1 MKYDSGMRI
10 VPLRIALLT
19 LVLARSAVAADPL
32 RLYFIDT
39 EGGQATLVVTP
50 SKQTLLIDTGY
61 DGFGGRDTVRIRAAM
76 KDADV
81 KKLDYL
87 LITHFH
93 SDHVGG
99 VANLMTTVPVANFL
113 DHGVS
118 IETNAY
124 DAAWAGAFAKGK
136 HQVVGPG
143 DKIPLKDVGV
153 TIVAGAGKDRAG
165 TGEANAHC
173 SGLAERPAETGEN
186 AQSLALVIEFGKFR
200 FLDPGDLTYN
210 RELALLCPRN
220 QVGKVDLF
228 LSTHHGSESPK
239 AIWDLGAR
247 VAIMNNGPRKGGD
260 AAGWKTIAAS
270 PGMDDVWQLHFGIAA
285 GADGNSRDPLIANL
299 VLGGDEDGK
308 FLKVEAL
315 PTGEFTVTNSRNKYS
330 KGYKVR

>member
-1 MKYDSGMRI
+1 MRA
-10 VPLRIALLT
+10 VPFFFFALTAL
-19 LVLARSAVAADPL
+19 AADPL

-39 EGGQATLVVTP
+39 EGGQATLVKAP
-50 SKQTLLIDTGY
+50 SGQTLLIDTGY
-61 DGFGGRDTVRIRAAM
+61 DGFGGRDTVRIKEAM

-99 VANLMTTVPVANFL
+99 VTNLLASNIPVANFL

-124 DAAWAGAFAKGK
+124 DAAWTAAFAKGK

-143 DKIPLKDVGV
+143 DKIPLKDLTV
-153 TIVAGAGKDRAG
+153 TVVAGAGKDRPG
-165 TGEANAHC
+165 TGSPNAQC
-173 SGLAERPAETGEN
+173 AGLKEQAGESGEN
-186 AQSLALVIEFGKFR
+186 TQSLALVIEFGKFR

-210 RELALLCPRN
+210 KELALLCPNN

-239 AIWDLGAR
+239 AIWDLAPR
-247 VAIMNNGPRKGGD
+247 AAIMNNGPRKGGD
-260 AAGWKTIAAS
+260 AAGWKNIAAS
-270 PGMDDVWQLHFGIAA
+270 PGIEDVWQLHFSLAA
-285 GADGNSRDPLIANL
+285 GAEGNSRDPLIANL
-299 VLGGDEDGK
+299 VPGGDQDGK

-315 PTGEFTVTNSRNKYS
+315 ATGEFTVHNSRNKYT
-330 KGYKVR
+330 KKYGPRP

>member
-1 MKYDSGMRI
+1 MKL
-10 VPLRIALLT
+10 VPLFLLAGS
-19 LVLARSAVAADPL
+19 LWAADPL
-32 RLYFIDT
+32 RLYFIDV

-61 DGFGGRDTVRIRAAM
+61 DGFGGRDTVRIQAAM

-81 KKLDYL
+81 KKIDYL

-99 VANLMTTVPVANFL
+99 VTNLMAQVPVGAFL

-118 IETNAY
+118 IETGSY
-124 DAAWAGAFAKGK
+124 DAAWTVAFAKGK
-136 HQVVGPG
+136 HQVVVPG

-153 TIVAGAGKDRAG
+153 QIVAGAGKDRAG
-165 TGEANAHC
+165 TGSANAQC
-173 SGLAERPAETGEN
+173 AGLVERGPETGEN
-186 AQSLALVIEFGKFR
+186 TQSLALVVEFGRFR

-210 RELALLCPRN
+210 RELALLCPVN

-228 LSTHHGSESPK
+228 LSTHHGSESPR

-260 AAGWKTIAAS
+260 AAGWKNIAAS
-270 PGMDDVWQLHFGIAA
+270 PGLEDLWQLHYGIAA
-285 GADGNSRDPLIANL
+285 GGDGNSRDALIANL
-299 VLGGDEDGK
+299 VPGGDEDGK

-315 PTGEFTVTNSRNKYS
+315 ATGEFSVTNSRNKYS
-330 KGYKVR
+330 KRYAAR

>member
-1 MKYDSGMRI
+1 MRL
-10 VPLRIALLT
+10 VPLFLLAGS
-19 LVLARSAVAADPL
+19 LWAADPL
-32 RLYFIDT
+32 GLYFIDT

-61 DGFGGRDTVRIRAAM
+61 DLFGGRDTVRIKAAM

-81 KKLDYL
+81 KKIDYL

-99 VANLMTTVPVANFL
+99 VANLMASVPVGNFL
-113 DHGVS
+113 DHGIS

-124 DAAWAGAFAKGK
+124 DAPWAAAFAKGK
-136 HQVVGPG
+136 HQVVVPG

-153 TIVAGAGKDRAG
+153 QIVAGAGKDRAG
-165 TGEANAHC
+165 TGSANAHC
-173 SGLAERPAETGEN
+173 AGLTEQAGESGEN
-186 AQSLALVIEFGKFR
+186 TQSLALVIEFGKFR
-200 FLDPGDLTYN
+200 FLDPGDLTFN
-210 RELALLCPRN
+210 RELALLCPTN

-228 LSTHHGSESPK
+228 LSTHHGSESPR
-239 AIWDLGAR
+239 AIWDLAPR

-270 PGMDDVWQLHFGIAA
+270 PGLEELWQLHYAIAA
-285 GADGNSRDPLIANL
+285 GADGNSRDALIANL
-299 VLGGDEDGK
+299 VPGGDEDGK

-315 PTGEFTVTNSRNKYS
+315 ATGEFTVMNSRNKYT
-330 KGYKVR
+330 KRYAARP

>member
-1 MKYDSGMRI
+1 MEYDSGMKI
-10 VPLRIALLT
+10 VPM
-19 LVLARSAVAADPL
+19 LVLLAGTALAADPL

-61 DGFGGRDTVRIRAAM
+61 DLFGGRDTVRIRAAM

-81 KKLDYL
+81 KKIDYL

-99 VANLMTTVPVANFL
+99 VANLMATVPVANFL

-118 IETNAY
+118 IETNSYPAPWS
-124 DAAWAGAFAKGK
+124 DAFAKGK

-153 TIVAGAGKDRAG
+153 TIVAGAGKDRTG
-165 TGEANAHC
+165 TGEPNAHC
-173 SGLAERPAETGEN
+173 GGLAERGAETGEN
-186 AQSLALVIEFGKFR
+186 TQSLALTVEFGKFR

-210 RELALLCPRN
+210 RELALLCPKN

-247 VAIMNNGPRKGGD
+247 AAIVNNGPNKGGD
-260 AAGWKTIAAS
+260 AAGWKNIAAS
-270 PGMDDVWQLHFGIAA
+270 PGLEEVWQLHFAVAA
-285 GADGNSRDPLIANL
+285 GANGNSRDALIANL
-299 VLGGDEDGK
+299 VPGGEEDGK

-315 PTGEFTVTNSRNKYS
+315 ATGEFSIFNSRNKYV
-330 KGYKVR
+330 KRYAPR

>member
-1 MKYDSGMRI
+1 MRA
-10 VPLRIALLT
+10 VPLIFLCAAT
-19 LVLARSAVAADPL
+19 VWAADPL

-39 EGGQATLVVTP
+39 EGGQATLVKAP
-50 SKQTLLIDTGY
+50 SGQTLLIDTGY
-61 DGFGGRDTVRIRAAM
+61 DGFGGRDTVRIQAAM

-81 KKLDYL
+81 KKIDYL

-99 VANLMTTVPVANFL
+99 VANLMEAQVPVANFL

-124 DAAWAGAFAKGK
+124 GDAWEAAFAKGK

-143 DKIPLKDVGV
+143 DKIPLKDVQV
-153 TIVAGAGKDRAG
+153 TVVAGAGKDRPG
-165 TGEANAHC
+165 TGEPNPQCA
-173 SGLAERPAETGEN
+173 GLTERGAESGEN
-186 AQSLALVIEFGKFR
+186 TQSLALVIEFGKFR

-239 AIWDLGAR
+239 AIWDLAPR
-247 VAIMNNGPRKGGD
+247 VAIVNNGPRKGGD
-260 AAGWKTIAAS
+260 ATGWNNIAAS
-270 PGMDDVWQLHFGIAA
+270 PGIEDVWQLHFGLAA
-285 GADGNSRDPLIANL
+285 GADGNSPDALIANL
-299 VLGGDEDGK
+299 VPGGDQDGK

-315 PTGEFTVTNSRNKYS
+315 ATGEFTVTNSRNKYS
-330 KGYKVR
+330 KRYAAKP

>member
-1 MKYDSGMRI
+1 MLFLGYDSGMKI
-10 VPLRIALLT
+10 VPILFFAAT
-19 LVLARSAVAADPL
+19 AFGADPL

-39 EGGQATLVVTP
+39 EGGQATLLVTP

-61 DGFGGRDTVRIRAAM
+61 DAFGGRDTVRIQAAM

-81 KKLDYL
+81 KKIDHL

-99 VANLMTTVPVANFL
+99 VANLMASVPVANFY

-118 IETNAY
+118 IESGSYPEAWS
-124 DAAWAGAFAKGK
+124 AAFSKGK
-136 HQVVGPG
+136 HKVVTPG
-143 DKIPLKDVGV
+143 DTIPLKDLTV
-153 TIVAGAGKDRAG
+153 TVLAGAGKDRAG
-165 TGEANAHC
+165 AGTANAYC
-173 SGLAERPAETGEN
+173 DGVAERGAETGEN
-186 AQSLALVIEFGKFR
+186 TQSLALLVEFGKFR

-228 LSTHHGSESPK
+228 LSTHHGSESPR
-239 AIWDLGAR
+239 AIWDLGSR

-260 AAGWKTIAAS
+260 AAGWKMIAAS
-270 PGMDDVWQLHFGIAA
+270 PGLEDLWQLHFAIAA
-285 GADGNSRDPLIANL
+285 AANGNSRDALIANL
-299 VLGGDEDGK
+299 VPGGDEDGK

-315 PTGEFTVTNSRNKYS
+315 PTGEFSVTNSRNKYV
-330 KGYKVR
+330 KRYPAR

>member
-1 MKYDSGMRI
+1 MRV
-10 VPLRIALLT
+10 VPLFLL
-19 LVLARSAVAADPL
+19 LAAGAWGADPL
-32 RLYFIDT
+32 RIYFIDT

-50 SKQTLLIDTGY
+50 SKQVLLIDTGY
-61 DGFGGRDTVRIRAAM
+61 DAFGGRDTVRIQRAM

-81 KKLDYL
+81 KKIDDL

-99 VANLMTTVPVANFL
+99 VTNLMGTQIPVTNFL

-124 DAAWAGAFAKGK
+124 DAPWAAAFAKGK
-136 HQVVGPG
+136 HQVVVPG
-143 DKIPLKDVGV
+143 DKIALKDVTV
-153 TIVAGAGKDRAG
+153 TIVAAAGKDRPG
-165 TGEANAHC
+165 TGAENARC
-173 SGLAERPAETGEN
+173 AGLAEREPETGEN
-186 AQSLALVIEFGKFR
+186 TQSLALVIEFGKFR

-228 LSTHHGSESPK
+228 LSTHHGSESPQ
-239 AIWDLGAR
+239 AIWDLAPR

-260 AAGWKTIAAS
+260 AAGWKNIAAS
-270 PGMDDVWQLHFGIAA
+270 PGLEDLWQLHFSLSA
-285 GADGNSRDPLIANL
+285 GADGNSRDALIANL
-299 VLGGDEDGK
+299 VPGGDEDGK

-315 PTGEFTVTNSRNKYS
+315 ATGEFTVTNSRNKYV
-330 KGYKVR
+330 KRYAARP

>member
-1 MKYDSGMRI
+1 MRF
-10 VPLRIALLT
+10 VHTLLA
-19 LVLARSAVAADPL
+19 LVLAAGSCLAADPL
-32 RLYFIDT
+32 RVYFIDV

-50 SKQTLLIDTGY
+50 SKQTLLIDAGY
-61 DGFGGRDTVRIRAAM
+61 DAFGGRDTTRIQAAM

-81 KKLDYL
+81 KKIDYL
-87 LITHFH
+87 VISHFH

-99 VANLMTTVPVANFL
+99 VANLMTAVPVATFL

-124 DAAWAGAFAKGK
+124 DAAWSAAFAKGK

-143 DKIPLKDVGV
+143 DTIPLKDVGV
-153 TIVAGAGKDRAG
+153 RIVTGAGKDRAG
-165 TGEANAHC
+165 TGEANRYC
-173 SGLAERPAETGEN
+173 EGLAERGAETGEN
-186 AQSLALVIEFGKFR
+186 TQSLALVVEFGKFR

-239 AIWDLGAR
+239 AIWDLAPR
-247 VAIMNNGPRKGGD
+247 VAIVNNGPRKGGD
-260 AAGWKTIAAS
+260 AAGWKNLAAS
-270 PGMDDVWQLHFGIAA
+270 PGIEDVWQLHYGIAA
-285 GADGNSRDPLIANL
+285 GAEGNSRDALIANL
-299 VLGGDEDGK
+299 APGGDEDGK

-315 PTGEFTVTNSRNKYS
+315 ATGEFSVTNSRNKYV
-330 KGYKVR
+330 KRYPAK